1 MESPDEKTSV
11 YLQEDSLIIRN
22 MKFCGAR
29 DCIIRLAR
37 QSKLYKMLGMFFA
50 CLLPCNNLSADHGKL
65 TQTTGGLAG
74 TQGVGGSYLVGSA
87 RSSSGLW
94 SSGHGLAHHHV
105 ENLKH
110 TAARATQRLVFY
122 NNSVYDGFDPALN
135 SSDDGAVASDK
146 AALLAGMNA
155 NFSHYTSFSHG
166 INGLMV
172 DVINLNADL
181 TTEDFSF
188 KIGNNSNPGS
198 WNAAPAPISISHRV
212 GEGLNG
218 TDRVTIVWADGAIL
232 AKWLEIK
239 IQPSSDTGFL
249 VEDQFFFGNAI
260 GETGDGSLAL
270 VNSTDLLRISLNL
283 IGAFDP
289 PATVTSLY
297 DINRDGLVNAQ
308 DYLITRSNPTSPVD
322 GSALE
327 LILVPRD

>member
-1 MESPDEKTSV
+1 MEAPYKKTSV
-11 YLQEDSLIIRN
+11 YLQEDSLATRN
-22 MKFCGAR
+22 MKFCGAI

-37 QSKLYKMLGMFFA
+37 QSKLYKTPGLFLA
-50 CLLPCNNLSADHGKL
+50 CLFTSNLSADHGKL
-65 TQTTGGLAG
+65 TQTAGGLTG
-74 TQGVGGSYLVGSA
+74 THGVGGSFLVGSA
-87 RSSSGLW
+87 SSSSGLW
-94 SSGHGLAHHHV
+94 SLGHGLDHHHV
-105 ENLKH
+105 ENIKH

-122 NNSVYDGFDPALN
+122 NNSVFDGFDPASN
-135 SSDDGAVASDK
+135 AGDDGAVASDK
-146 AALLAGMNA
+146 AALLAGVNST
-155 NFSHYTSFSHG
+155 FSNYTSYSRG

-172 DVINLNADL
+172 DVINLKADL
-181 TTEDFSF
+181 TVEDFSF
-188 KIGNNSNPGS
+188 TMGNNSNPS
-198 WNAAPAPISISHRV
+198 AWSAAPAPISISHRV

-218 TDRVTIVWADGAIL
+218 TDRVTIVWADGAISS
-232 AKWLEIK
+232 KWLEIK
-239 IQPSSDTGFL
+239 IQPAANTGFL

-260 GETGDGSLAL
+260 GETGDGVFAL